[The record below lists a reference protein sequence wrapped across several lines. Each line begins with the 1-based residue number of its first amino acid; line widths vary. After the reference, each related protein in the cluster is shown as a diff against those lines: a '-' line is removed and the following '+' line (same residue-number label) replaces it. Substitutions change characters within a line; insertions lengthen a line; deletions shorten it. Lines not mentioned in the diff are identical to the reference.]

1 MNLVSRISS
10 SVINF
15 DVFNLPPYTQIGVVV
30 NSIDHSLLVSP
41 ENKLIGDPLIS
52 DSTGRV
58 KGKLLLN
65 QWCASYVGDLQI
77 AFKSTEQATDAY
89 DPPIYALVTI
99 PVDRSTQT
107 TNTRLDDTLSAGNG
121 NTVIPP
127 AGTRGTQEASSALS
141 PITQTFFVDASRY
154 PQGLA
159 VTSLELYFASKDSQL
174 PVSVELRRVINGIPS
189 AGEVIQGTLV
199 VKNPADVN
207 VPAAPNSGLGPSTKF
222 SFAPIYLAP
231 GEYAFSVLSNSS
243 NYSLY
248 AGKMGEAILGSTEIV
263 NKEPYTG
270 RLFKSQNT
278 NLWLEENNTDLCFK
292 LNKAKFETGT
302 KSFELQSADIPVTE
316 FDNIYLD
323 TVQYNFGEQTNINYS
338 VSGVRA
344 IDGVVQ
350 NYTSI
355 KEKTPFKLLH
365 RWKTQ
370 ATGDTKVN
378 VTFTNN
384 SKDISPALDKSRTA
398 LYSFK
403 NLIDPF
409 EIDTRNSEI
418 QAANGVAKSKYISK
432 IVTLEEGF
440 DSTGLEVKL
449 DVNRKTGTDIDVFCR
464 VISSSD
470 NALDASIEKR
480 DWKLMPLYNQTA
492 SVSNPASISGN
503 IGKSYAGL
511 SDTVFYNETYKILEG
526 DSLATTGTANLAY
539 TATLGGVETTFT
551 SFNKF
556 QVKVVFY
563 AADTTIVPKIK
574 NLIATAVI

>member
-41 ENKLIGDPLIS
+41 DNGLVGDPLIS

-77 AFKSTEQATDAY
+77 QFKSTEQATNAF
-89 DPPIYALVTI
+89 DPPTYALVTI

-107 TNTRLDDTLSAGNG
+107 TNTRLDDTLSSGTGNS
-121 NTVIPP
+121 VIPP

-159 VTSLELYFASKDSQL
+159 VTSLELYFATKDSEL
-174 PVSVELRRVINGIPS
+174 PVSVELRRVVNGIPS
-189 AGEVIQGTLV
+189 AGEVIQGSLV
-199 VKNPADVN
+199 VKNPGDVN
-207 VPAAPNSGLGPSTKF
+207 VPATPSAGLGTSTKF

-231 GEYAFSVLSNSS
+231 GEYAFSVLSNSA
-243 NYSLY
+243 NYTLY
-248 AGKMGEAILGSTEIV
+248 GGKLGDTILGSTEIV

-292 LNKAKFETGT
+292 INKAKFETGE
-302 KSFELQSADIPVTE
+302 KSFELQTADMPVTE
-316 FDNIYLD
+316 FDNVYLD
-323 TVQYNFGEQTNINYS
+323 TVQYNFGEQTSINYS
-338 VSGVRA
+338 VKGVRA
-344 IDGVVQ
+344 VDGAVQ

-370 ATGDTKVN
+370 ATGDTRVN

-384 SKDISPALDKSRTA
+384 SKDISPALDKARTA

-409 EIDTRNSEI
+409 EVDTRNSEI
-418 QAANGVAKSKYISK
+418 QPGNGVAKSKYISK

-464 VISSSD
+464 VISSAD
-470 NALDASIEKR
+470 NAVNTTIENR
-480 DWKLMPLYNQTA
+480 EWKLMPLFNQTA
-492 SVSNPASISGN
+492 TVSNSVSTSGN
-503 IGKSYAGL
+503 VGKSYAGL
-511 SDTVFYNETYKILEG
+511 SETLFYNETYKILEE

-539 TATLGGVETTFT
+539 TANVGGAATTFT

-556 QVKVVFY
+556 QVKVIFY
-563 AADTTIVPKIK
+563 SADSTIVPKIK